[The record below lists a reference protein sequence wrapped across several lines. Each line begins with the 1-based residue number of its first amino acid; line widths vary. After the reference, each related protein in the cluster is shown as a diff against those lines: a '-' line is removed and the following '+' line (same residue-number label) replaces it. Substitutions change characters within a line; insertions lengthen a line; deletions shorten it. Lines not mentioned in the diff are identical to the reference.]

1 MNILLFVNI
10 QRSID
15 PHTKPNNQYYI
26 HTSTAGVD
34 NAPFIDKRL
43 NRV

>member
-1 MNILLFVNI
+1 MNIMLFVNI

-15 PHTKPNNQYYI
+15 PHTKPNNQYCI
-26 HTSTAGVD
+26 HNAAASVD
-34 NAPFIDKRL
+34 NTPFIDKRL